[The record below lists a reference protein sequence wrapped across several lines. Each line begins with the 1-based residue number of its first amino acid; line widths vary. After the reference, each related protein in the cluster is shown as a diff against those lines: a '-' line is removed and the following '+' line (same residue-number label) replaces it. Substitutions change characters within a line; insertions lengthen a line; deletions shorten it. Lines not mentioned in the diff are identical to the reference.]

1 MDLGALLALP
11 YTPISPCST
20 HFTEFLAYIRW
31 FLRYSWENSN
41 ANYRGSPISQPGC
54 SLSCV
59 VVSACNRVRIIYT
72 HEPNPWLTLTHMTSY
87 DDDVTYLLAK
97 IESVGKSHPIGVSF
111 SKLTSA
117 DGSHFP
123 FSRTTTKHRSTMKH
137 HPLSSFPLF
146 STVDYRNRTTA
157 IVVCPSAMFRRPS
170 VHRWGVIN
178 AKNRRWSVPTQ
189 NNQQLWLHRDRLEC
203 GNPSPCPW
211 YLSLVVVVLQPPHF
225 ASIVA

>member
-1 MDLGALLALP
+1 MPDP
-11 YTPISPCST
+11 
-20 HFTEFLAYIRW
+20 
-31 FLRYSWENSN
+31 
-41 ANYRGSPISQPGC
+41 
-54 SLSCV
+54 
-59 VVSACNRVRIIYT
+59 VRIIYT